1 MLPRLHRSQLPTP
14 SLLLPGMEEQRRK
27 LLILLPSGGATVDT
41 AVAQW
46 SSRWVERPVGG
57 ATRRQLGGSLVLLKL
72 SLELLPGDQQPDG
85 ATHHYY
91 CHHGDREW
99 GIGVAGGHE
108 ADMPARAQTSGG
120 VGCRASLDC
129 SQRAPN

>member
-1 MLPRLHRSQLPTP
+1 MNDVVLV
-14 SLLLPGMEEQRRK
+14 PGEGKDSMPFG
-27 LLILLPSGGATVDT
+27 IG
-41 AVAQW
+41 
-46 SSRWVERPVGG
+46 RP
-57 ATRRQLGGSLVLLKL
+57 
-72 SLELLPGDQQPDG
+72 LEPIDAAIVPQSNPWTLLLPGDQQPDG

-129 SQRAPN
+129 SQRAPNKGKRPERGR